1 MKIDPGYRPV
11 GQDRLRDNTA
21 GRPVQAKS
29 FADAM
34 LQQNG
39 NRTREEL
46 AQKLQDIQA
55 QGERLARSMTVRE
68 LKAYKAMV
76 KQFLELTVRR
86 GVGIKDV
93 RSMDRRGRIKRH
105 KLLDEV
111 DESLLAMAEELLQSE
126 QGRMQ
131 LLQSVGDIRGM
142 LINLLF

>member
-1 MKIDPGYRPV
+1 
-11 GQDRLRDNTA
+11 
-21 GRPVQAKS
+21 
-29 FADAM
+29 
-34 LQQNG
+34 
-39 NRTREEL
+39 
-46 AQKLQDIQA
+46 
-55 QGERLARSMTVRE
+55 MTVRE